1 MAGRQRVRAVAVDEH
16 ATVTPLELFF
26 DLVFV
31 FTLTQVTTLM
41 AGDLSVS
48 GMVRGV
54 LVVSVLWWCW
64 VGWSWIGNLV
74 RADEGFIRIAM
85 FVAMAAMFIAA
96 LAIPESFTDLPGGL
110 SGPVVFALCYFV
122 VRLAHFGTFWSVSS
136 GDPGLRRQLVKFIP
150 SLVIGTGLLL
160 VASQLTGPAQ
170 TIVWFAA
177 LAGDY
182 FGTVLAG
189 ASGWR
194 VKSASHF
201 AERHGLVILIALGES
216 VVSIGIGVTD
226 LPISWPIIVA
236 STLGL
241 MIAGALWW
249 AYFDVVALV
258 AERVL
263 ARAKGE
269 ERNRIARD
277 SYSLLH
283 LPMIVGIIFLAL
295 GLKKVLGYVGGGDG
309 HSLTDPL
316 YGIPLVALYGG
327 ASLYLLAHVAFRWR
341 NIHSV
346 NVPRAVVAVVLLA
359 LIPLVAGLPAMATLA
374 LLAAILV
381 GMIAF
386 EAIRYA
392 GARDAVRQHGDIA
405 TSGQEPT
412 VA

>member
-1 MAGRQRVRAVAVDEH
+1 MAGRQRIRTVAVDEH
-16 ATVTPLELFF
+16 ATVTPIELFF

-41 AGDLSVS
+41 AGDLTVS

-64 VGWSWIGNLV
+64 VGWAWLGNLV
-74 RADEGFIRIAM
+74 RADEGTTRIAM

-96 LAIPESFTDLPGGL
+96 LTIPESFTDLPGGL
-110 SGPVVFALCYFV
+110 SGPVVFAVCYFI
-122 VRLAHFGTFWSVSS
+122 VRLAHFGMFWSAGY
-136 GDPGLRRQLVKFIP
+136 GDPGLRRQLVRFIP

-160 VASQLTGPAQ
+160 VASQLTGPVQ
-170 TIVWFAA
+170 TIIWLAA
-177 LAGDY
+177 LVGDY

-194 VKSASHF
+194 VNSASHF
-201 AERHGLVILIALGES
+201 AERHGLVILIAFGES
-216 VVSIGIGVTD
+216 VVSIGIGVTA

-236 STLGL
+236 SILGL
-241 MIAGALWW
+241 MIAGSLWW

-263 ARAKGE
+263 AKAQGE
-269 ERNRIARD
+269 ERARLARD

-283 LPMIVGIIFLAL
+283 LPMVIGIIFLSL
-295 GLKKVLGYVGGGDG
+295 GLKKVLSYVGGGDG

-341 NIHSV
+341 NLHSV
-346 NVPRAVVAVVLLA
+346 NRQRTVVALLLLA
-359 LIPLVAGLPAMATLA
+359 LIPLVAALPALATLA
-374 LLAAILV
+374 SLAAILV
-381 GMIAF
+381 GLIAF
-386 EAIRYA
+386 ETIRYA
-392 GARDAVRQHGDIA
+392 HARDVVRHHGDIA
-405 TSGQEPT
+405 TSGPEPT
-412 VA
+412 VP